1 MCIPGG
7 GYCELH
13 AMAEAR
19 AEQSSAAKIKR
30 SSTSHS
36 NRRYG
41 NSRANAATRKS
52 AADYRPAGKEALA
65 AIRVSAGVAA
75 ILTSTSLT
83 GFSVQACV
91 T

>member
-1 MCIPGG
+1 MAPSRTKPHRVTLDDAERKRKFRDAINITFDRQWDHNSGSGG
-7 GYCELH
+7 
-13 AMAEAR
+13 AR
-19 AEQSSAAKIKR
+19 APDHR
-30 SSTSHS
+30 L
-36 NRRYG
+36 
-41 NSRANAATRKS
+41 
-52 AADYRPAGKEALA
+52 AGDGVPA